1 MAYKNEFK
9 GKLLVALLG
18 IIGISVMVIM
28 YFMQLSAY
36 QHTPVKTNFLEGEA
50 FRRMGPNTQVI
61 ILEDINGDS
70 ALEAISVISKEKI
83 DPKID
88 NKWSF
93 EELMILQI
101 RKRKSFV
108 IFNIDKNKIKNEFN
122 TLTALNQLSSYQGK
136 ITIDS
141 ITKEKQLIIMPQST
155 DNTTLPTYKVY
166 WDKNNKVYIL
176 DTIKAV
182 L

>member
-1 MAYKNEFK
+1 MGYKNEFK
-9 GKLLVALLG
+9 GKLLVALLAF
-18 IIGISVMVIM
+18 IGISVMVIM

-36 QHTPVKTNFLEGEA
+36 EHAPVKTNFLEGEA
-50 FRRMGPNTQVI
+50 FRRMGPNAQVI

-70 ALEAISVISKEKI
+70 ALEAISVISKEIINTKI
-83 DPKID
+83 DS
-88 NKWSF
+88 KWSF

-108 IFNIDKNKIKNEFN
+108 IFTIDKNKIKNEFN
-122 TLTALNQLSSYQGK
+122 TLTVLNQLSSYQGQ

-141 ITKEKQLIIMPQST
+141 ITKEKQLIIVPHST
-155 DNTTLPTYKVY
+155 DNTPQYTYKVY
-166 WDKNNKVYIL
+166 WDKNNKVYTL
-176 DTIKAV
+176 DTIEAV